1 MFGKIWR
8 NSKVKL
14 ALEFASGVAACVVVG
29 VAVLNP
35 IDAYFNV
42 SIFGNF
48 GWLEYAF
55 FGVCGMLGWYFW
67 GKNRR
72 P

>member
-1 MFGKIWR
+1 MFRRMWR

-14 ALEFASGVAACVVVG
+14 ALEFASGVAASVVVG

-42 SIFGNF
+42 SIFGDS

-55 FGVCGMLGWYFW
+55 FGVCGMLGWHFW
-67 GKNRR
+67 GKNRKS
-72 P
+72 

>member
-1 MFGKIWR
+1 MFRRIWR

-14 ALEFASGVAACVVVG
+14 ALELASGVATSVVVG
-29 VAVLNP
+29 VAVLNH

-42 SIFGNF
+42 SMFGYS

-55 FGVCGMLGWYFW
+55 FGVCSMLVYFW
-67 GKNRR
+67 VKNRK